1 MRLACEAGSSMQGNL
16 IGQPRDILANGEL
29 SGLNLIPIDPVVK
42 WGVSQT
48 DELAA
53 QGVKALDRFRGA

>member
-1 MRLACEAGSSMQGNL
+1 MQGNL

-42 WGVSQT
+42 GGVSQT